1 MSTGR
6 WRLVYYPTVTAVQAN
21 TMATI
26 DLPTPQGT
34 LNSTFTPPPT
44 DGSLTLAQIFDHHYL
59 KSRDHTLFRYEDDAG
74 KVIDIEWGRAVLAMH
89 LFARIVL
96 KSVTVVSS
104 ARPVVAILAAA
115 GMWWD
120 VHCLGIDVDWNVYRL
135 CDILHHDRRHHA
147 CGLYR
152 FPDICP
158 ELRCCSGSSNT
169 IHRR

>member
-120 VHCLGIDVDWNVYRL
+120 VHCLGIDVDWKVYRL

-152 FPDICP
+152 FPRY
-158 ELRCCSGSSNT
+158 LSGT
-169 IHRR
+169 QMLQWLI